1 MSAPTNLA
9 PSRTLIAMANGVN
22 TLVAGLAAVKVDAAD
37 ARVAAVVAVPA
48 AVAADR
54 DARRMTIT
62 E

>member
-1 MSAPTNLA
+1 
-9 PSRTLIAMANGVN
+9 MANGVN

-37 ARVAAVVAVPA
+37 AQVAAVVAVPA

>member
-1 MSAPTNLA
+1 
-9 PSRTLIAMANGVN
+9 MANGVN